1 MTVSMVRT
9 HCRQVGGLSG
19 GKGRTS
25 MAGNVVRRLL
35 GSTSSNRAG
44 LHENLPFKRQFLRQ
58 IDIFRDL
65 SHDEME
71 LIDRMTRMTTV
82 EKGRVIYR
90 QEDTAEGL
98 FLLKRG
104 RVRLSRIGPSG
115 KKLDLAILEPGTFFG
130 EMPLLGERMR
140 HAYAEALEDCLL
152 CVMSQHDIERLV
164 LRKPQV
170 GLRIINVL
178 SRRLAESEARL
189 EDLAYRSVSARLASV
204 LLRLSRDGVVEGI
217 THEELGD
224 MVGAYRETV
233 TKMLNEMQSAGHVR
247 LGRRR
252 IHIQDRDGLASL
264 LEDV

>member
-1 MTVSMVRT
+1 
-9 HCRQVGGLSG
+9 
-19 GKGRTS
+19 
-25 MAGNVVRRLL
+25 MAGNVIKRVLGNVR
-35 GSTSSNRAG
+35 GDQAG
-44 LHENLPFKRQFLRQ
+44 VQASLPFKRDYLHK
-58 IDIFRDL
+58 IDLFRDL

-71 LIDRMTRMTTV
+71 MLDRTTRMTTV

-90 QEDTAEGL
+90 QDDRAQGL
-98 FLLKRG
+98 FLLKTG
-104 RVRLSRIGPSG
+104 RVRLSRITAGG

-140 HAYAEALEDCLL
+140 NTYAEAAEDCLL

-164 LRKPQV
+164 LTKPEV
-170 GLRIINVL
+170 GLRMIAVL

-204 LLRLSRDGVVEGI
+204 LLRLAQEGNSVEGI

-233 TKMLNEMQSAGHVR
+233 TKTLNEFQSAGYVK

-252 IHIQDRDGLASL
+252 VQVLDPAGLSTL
-264 LEDV
+264 LEDA

>member
-1 MTVSMVRT
+1 
-9 HCRQVGGLSG
+9 
-19 GKGRTS
+19 
-25 MAGNVVRRLL
+25 MAGNVIRRVLGNVR
-35 GSTSSNRAG
+35 GDQAG
-44 LHENLPFKRQFLRQ
+44 VQASLPFKRDYLLK
-58 IDIFRDL
+58 IDLFRDL

-71 LIDRMTRMTTV
+71 MLDRTTRMTTV

-90 QEDTAEGL
+90 QDDRAQGL
-98 FLLKRG
+98 FLLKTG
-104 RVRLSRIGPSG
+104 RVRLSRITAGG

-140 HAYAEALEDCLL
+140 NTYAEAAEDCLL

-164 LRKPQV
+164 LTKPEV
-170 GLRIINVL
+170 GLRMIAVL

-204 LLRLSRDGVVEGI
+204 LLRLGQGGNLVEGI

-233 TKMLNEMQSAGHVR
+233 TKTLNEFQSAGYVK

-252 IHIQDRDGLASL
+252 VQVLDPAGLSTL
-264 LEDV
+264 LEDA

>member
-1 MTVSMVRT
+1 
-9 HCRQVGGLSG
+9 
-19 GKGRTS
+19 
-25 MAGNVVRRLL
+25 MAGNVIKRVLGNVR
-35 GSTSSNRAG
+35 GDQAG
-44 LHENLPFKRQFLRQ
+44 VQASLPFKRDYLHK
-58 IDIFRDL
+58 IDLFRDL

-71 LIDRMTRMTTV
+71 MLDRTTRMTTV

-90 QEDTAEGL
+90 QDDRAQGL
-98 FLLKRG
+98 FLLKTG
-104 RVRLSRIGPSG
+104 RVRLSRITAGG

-140 HAYAEALEDCLL
+140 NTYAEAAEDCLL

-164 LRKPQV
+164 LTKQEV
-170 GLRIINVL
+170 GLRMIAVL

-204 LLRLSRDGVVEGI
+204 LLRLAQEGNSVEGI

-233 TKMLNEMQSAGHVR
+233 TKTLNEFQAAGYVK

-252 IHIQDRDGLASL
+252 VQVLDPAGLSTL
-264 LEDV
+264 LEDA